1 MSELSQ
7 TIATVVAQIYE
18 IELQLSSARKREKIL
33 LDGIERIQNF
43 HAPIDLGETPC
54 PSYKPENEFD
64 YGVGRQTGIN
74 QVALEATLILR
85 KVREVK

>member
-1 MSELSQ
+1 
-7 TIATVVAQIYE
+7 VVAQIYE

-33 LDGIERIQNF
+33 LDGIEKIQNF
-43 HAPIDLGETPC
+43 HAPIDLGETPY
-54 PSYKPENEFD
+54 PYRPENEFD

-74 QVALEATLILR
+74 QVALEATLILH